1 MFAIDSATFSTSAA
15 QSLTHKY
22 DLKQRKGAL
31 HCVRA
36 WAAKGY
42 QPIYLSGRQV
52 TTLAWGFGGLSK
64 PQTVQCSAKP
74 PGYLPGRPRA
84 ATPSTCQGARGQP
97 WLGVF
102 GGMQMGC
109 SASMAQGCQT
119 IPQSGQEKVLVAPVD
134 VGSLHAWQLPA
145 ECRVS

>member
-1 MFAIDSATFSTSAA
+1 MGDVEVVTMFAIDSATFSTSAA

-52 TTLAWGFGGLSK
+52 
-64 PQTVQCSAKP
+64 
-74 PGYLPGRPRA
+74 RA
-84 ATPSTCQGARGQP
+84 AA
-97 WLGVF
+97 
-102 GGMQMGC
+102 
-109 SASMAQGCQT
+109 
-119 IPQSGQEKVLVAPVD
+119 
-134 VGSLHAWQLPA
+134 
-145 ECRVS
+145 

>member
-1 MFAIDSATFSTSAA
+1 MWGRTQHSTLPACATASCVLCPAAGRTPANPLSQHQAGDGVLTAHPACVVSPNYTHAPKPGPPAGTLTVGDVEVVTMFAIDSATFSTSAA

-52 TTLAWGFGGLSK
+52 RT
-64 PQTVQCSAKP
+64 
-74 PGYLPGRPRA
+74 A
-84 ATPSTCQGARGQP
+84 A
-97 WLGVF
+97 
-102 GGMQMGC
+102 
-109 SASMAQGCQT
+109 
-119 IPQSGQEKVLVAPVD
+119 
-134 VGSLHAWQLPA
+134 
-145 ECRVS
+145 